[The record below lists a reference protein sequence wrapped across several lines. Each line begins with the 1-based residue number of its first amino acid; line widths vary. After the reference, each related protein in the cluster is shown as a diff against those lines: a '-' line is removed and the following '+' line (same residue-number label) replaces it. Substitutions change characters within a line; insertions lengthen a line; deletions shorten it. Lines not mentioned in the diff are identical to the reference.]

1 MQAAWKRVLLGGST
15 IVVAL
20 GIAAPA
26 TLPAV
31 RILLALTYLGVARS
45 VLRRTKGK
53 APHIRLFG
61 YGLVSAVA
69 GAIVRLVHG
78 YVVGEDYPFPSPA
91 DLLGYLFYV
100 YLILG
105 AGALVRARSR
115 ERRFDDAI
123 DAALVGV
130 LAFSLQYCV
139 VLDRYLTDVGEP
151 LGERLVNGGF
161 AVATTLLVVMCARI
175 SFGPGTRNGSYYLL
189 AAAVT
194 IAVVNDTGLQLQAA
208 DRLDLAWLTGVLAPL
223 GLVVTTAA
231 ILHPESGFLADRP
244 SLVEDELS
252 PLRQAFLF
260 VSALYGIGAVVWM
273 ARRGSD
279 LGLVVATVSTV
290 AAFALSIVRM
300 TLMVTEQRASLSTEK
315 RLRVFTS
322 ASSTAM
328 TSAEL
333 ERRAADF
340 LMDVARDV
348 LPGRVVIG
356 RGPDPEASLWSVD
369 PDPVVADLLIEDNG
383 EWQDRL
389 ERGLGMFVDDV
400 ALEALDGA
408 PGSIAVVTAPARA
421 GGTIALYVESSILVT
436 RRRKALLESF
446 VVQLSL
452 LFDSVESAAELHRK
466 KSDERFRT
474 LVQDSNDIVCLVE
487 RESLAVTFIGPTL
500 DRLLGYAEERAL
512 GVSPLTIMHPDDR
525 THVEAEI
532 VAASG
537 SDGDAIELAPV
548 DVRLRHRNGHHL
560 WFSLSIRDLAHETD
574 VDGLLFSFADIH
586 ERKMAEIQLSSAE
599 ARYRALVTN
608 SNDVMTL
615 VKDGTITYVTPNV
628 ERMFGMSAADLI
640 GAQAMAFLNE
650 RTEREIDELF
660 EQGMLTRFGTVMETE
675 LATASGASR
684 IVELTFSD
692 PALGDDHVMV
702 TIRDVTERQRL
713 EASLRDQALYD
724 RLTGMF
730 NRASIH
736 PELQRGLQGL
746 EPGQQIGVLHLDVT
760 DFKSINDS
768 LGFEMG
774 DALLVEIATRLR
786 AALRR
791 SDTIARLNGD
801 EFAIVTIEPTT
812 ERVTSLAVRLRH
824 LFDEPFELGVHSIK
838 VGVSIGIVITDD
850 RSEVATRLLE
860 SAGLALRSA
869 KTDPGGVVV
878 YEAWMRDAAAER
890 FELAA
895 GLLDG
900 IERGE
905 FFLVY
910 QPLFDLASQKVTS
923 TEALLRWRHPTR
935 GYVSPGV
942 FIPMAEQTG
951 AIVELGR
958 FVLDRACRQLA
969 RWHQELPDG
978 RGLSMSINV
987 SARQLEVPGEVE
999 RLKEII
1005 VASGADARSII
1016 IELTESMM
1024 LDDAHHVRVDLEVFR
1039 AMGIRIAVDDFG
1051 TGAAGLGHLRDVPLD
1066 VIKIDKSY
1074 IDGLGQSPE
1083 AHNLI
1088 TGVIELAHGMGAK
1101 IVAEGIETPDQARL
1115 LRSMRCDFGQGFYL
1129 GRPMEVAP
1137 IEEWFAEGRA
1147 GSAAASIAP
1156 PVEAAN
1162 GSGGGRRRR

>member
-1 MQAAWKRVLLGGST
+1 MLRPASEADPVQAAWKRVLLGGST

-20 GIAAPA
+20 GVVAPA
-26 TLPAV
+26 TLPAL
-31 RILLALTYLGVARS
+31 RILLALTYLVVARS

-78 YVVGEDYPFPSPA
+78 SIVGEDYPFPSPA

-130 LAFSLQYCV
+130 LAFSLQYCA

-194 IAVVNDTGLQLQAA
+194 IAVVNDTDLQLQAA
-208 DRLDLAWLTGVLAPL
+208 GRLDVAWLTGVLAPL

-260 VSALYGIGAVVWM
+260 VSALYGIAAVVWM
-273 ARRGSD
+273 AHHGSD
-279 LGLVVATVSTV
+279 LGLVVATASTA
-290 AAFALSIVRM
+290 AAFGLSIVRM
-300 TLMVTEQRASLSTEK
+300 TLMVNEQRASLSTEK

-322 ASSTAM
+322 ASSTSM
-328 TSAEL
+328 TGREL

-340 LMDVARDV
+340 LMDVAPDV
-348 LPGRVVIG
+348 LPGRVVVG

-369 PDPVVADLLIEDNG
+369 PDPIVADLLVEDNG

-400 ALEALDGA
+400 SLRALDSG
-408 PGSIAVVTAPARA
+408 PGSIAVVTAPTRS
-421 GGTIALYVESSILVT
+421 GDTIALYVESSNLIT

-452 LFDSVESAAELHRK
+452 LLDSVESAAELHRK

-487 RESLAVTFIGPTL
+487 RTSLAITFIGPTL
-500 DRLLGYAEERAL
+500 ERLLGYTEAEAL
-512 GVSPLTIMHPDDR
+512 GISPFTIMHPDDR
-525 THVEAEI
+525 HRAEPD
-532 VAASG
+532 VHAS
-537 SDGDAIELAPV
+537 SLRPTDEDSTELGPI

-560 WFSLSIRDLAHETD
+560 WFSLSVRDLADEAD
-574 VDGLLFSFADIH
+574 VDGLLFNFADIH
-586 ERKMAEIQLSSAE
+586 ERKMAELQLSSAE

-608 SNDVMTL
+608 SNDVMAL
-615 VKDGTITYVTPNV
+615 VKDGAITYVTPNV
-628 ERMFGMSAADLI
+628 ERVFGVPAADLI
-640 GAQAMAFLNE
+640 GAHAAAFLNDQAE
-650 RTEREIDELF
+650 QAIDELF
-660 EQGMLTRFGTVMETE
+660 EQGTLTRFGTVMETE
-675 LATASGASR
+675 LPTASGAR
-684 IVELTFSD
+684 RTVELTFSD

-746 EPGQQIGVLHLDVT
+746 DGGRRLGVLHLDVT

-791 SDTIARLNGD
+791 TDTIARLNGD

-812 ERVTSLAVRLRH
+812 QRVTALAARLRG
-824 LFDEPFELGVHSIK
+824 LFDAPFELGTHSVK
-838 VGVSIGIVITDD
+838 VGVSIGLVITDD

-869 KTDPGGVVV
+869 KTDPSGVVV
-878 YEAWMRDAAAER
+878 YEPWMRDAAAER

-905 FFLVY
+905 FFLVF

-935 GYVSPGV
+935 GYVSPAV

-958 FVLDRACRQLA
+958 WVLERSCRQLVN
-969 RWHQELPDG
+969 WHEDLPDG
-978 RGLSMSINV
+978 RGLSMSVNV

-1005 VASGADARSII
+1005 VASGADTRSII
-1016 IELTESMM
+1016 LELTESMM
-1024 LDDAHHVRVDLEVFR
+1024 LDDARHVRADLEEFR

-1051 TGAAGLGHLRDVPLD
+1051 TGAAGLG
-1066 VIKIDKSY
+1066 
-1074 IDGLGQSPE
+1074 
-1083 AHNLI
+1083 
-1088 TGVIELAHGMGAK
+1088 T
-1101 IVAEGIETPDQARL
+1101 
-1115 LRSMRCDFGQGFYL
+1115 
-1129 GRPMEVAP
+1129 
-1137 IEEWFAEGRA
+1137 
-1147 GSAAASIAP
+1147 SAMFPST
-1156 PVEAAN
+1156 
-1162 GSGGGRRRR
+1162 